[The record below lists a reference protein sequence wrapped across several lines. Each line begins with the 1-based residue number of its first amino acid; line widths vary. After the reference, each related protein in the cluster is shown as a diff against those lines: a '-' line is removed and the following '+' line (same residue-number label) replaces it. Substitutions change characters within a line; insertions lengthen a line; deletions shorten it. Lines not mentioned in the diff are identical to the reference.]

1 MSTSLVPLESTR
13 LWGRVKIPFTPEAQA
28 TTTLS
33 VVVSVPPALVSA
45 VLKPV
50 FSYLTDITPETIIP
64 QIDTPFPVAIE
75 LGATYLEFRVSYPNQ
90 SEANYNPTWLNPTS
104 FIGFT
109 VSAQPFDQVFLN
121 FGVREYKIQLRTLR
135 GLDGLKVIYA
145 SGAGDQVLRPPAIP
159 PQDLDG
165 IFRAHYA
172 VLHCAQANT
181 AARDFTLKL
190 RDINDRAFTAG
201 LSEGDLPLYPW
212 DATVA
217 PWPVFSSP
225 SNVLGPDYSN
235 GQNFMVYYST
245 ETTSV
250 GVQDFLDSLQPV
262 TGNFTTG
269 FLIPSVA
276 KTITLRRTYMQ
287 STVATAL
294 ANAQLAN
301 PSVQALNDCMI
312 VSVEDAARHNPS
324 FGGRLLRYMPPTR
337 IAVGVTP

>member
-28 TTTLS
+28 TTTLT
-33 VVVSVPPALVSA
+33 VVVSVPPALVNA

-50 FSYLTDITPETIIP
+50 FSYMTDVTPETIIP

-90 SEANYNPTWLNPTS
+90 SEANYSAAWFNPTS

-109 VSAQPFDQVFLN
+109 VTAQPFDQVFLN
-121 FGVREYKIQLRTLR
+121 FGEREYKIQLRTLR
-135 GLDGLKVIYA
+135 GINGLRVAYA
-145 SGAGDQVLRPPAIP
+145 PGAGEPVLRPPAIP

-172 VLHCAQANT
+172 VFNCAQAD
-181 AARDFTLKL
+181 AVARDFTLKL

-276 KTITLRRTYMQ
+276 KTITLRRAYMQ

-312 VSVEDAARHNPS
+312 VSIEDAARHNPS
-324 FGGRLLRYMPPTR
+324 FGGPLLRYMSPTR
-337 IAVGVTP
+337 ITVGVTP